1 MLPIKALPPPPP
13 LSRATTSGTTQNHG
27 AVRHH
32 NQSSALEATGG
43 RRSRPMGG
51 RRRADLTSGRR
62 ALTWSTGSRSPAQRH
77 TGPRLRPSSKRPETG
92 GGWVSLDTSPGRGG
106 GQGAEVTTPESS
118 PPRGGPELYG
128 HTYIYI
134 YIYISGETDQ
144 CVHGSVQITVLG
156 LGFGYG
162 SD

>member
-1 MLPIKALPPPPP
+1 MVCRNPNEPVMLPIKALPPPPP
-13 LSRATTSGTTQNHG
+13 LSRATTSGTTQNQG

-32 NQSSALEATGG
+32 NQSSALEAAGG

-106 GQGAEVTTPESS
+106 GQRSRPRS
-118 PPRGGPELYG
+118 PVRREEALNSTG
-128 HTYIYI
+128 IYI
-134 YIYISGETDQ
+134 
-144 CVHGSVQITVLG
+144 CVLG
-156 LGFGYG
+156 LQDISAMYDI
-162 SD
+162 SI